1 MTADDMMISV
11 DGDESSCCSF
21 NESLVQAGEDSGS
34 CTTSASSSLSTPSPG
49 ISAEDVNAKK
59 GAAHMAPNGH
69 LPPQSQCPGKGV
81 WSNPWGVAMVGGPP
95 PPMSSWLVAP
105 PSGAS
110 ATVPPA
116 AKVRLGEL
124 VS

>member
-59 GAAHMAPNGH
+59 GAANKRKQYEEYECEQHV
-69 LPPQSQCPGKGV
+69 LC
-81 WSNPWGVAMVGGPP
+81 
-95 PPMSSWLVAP
+95 
-105 PSGAS
+105 
-110 ATVPPA
+110 
-116 AKVRLGEL
+116 
-124 VS
+124 